1 MEFLLILPAIAGGG
15 AGCWMELVQAV
26 GWTDQS
32 SPSVS
37 PANGQGDEDCQ
48 ALPRAADNALLTSE
62 QLEATPTLVVVELVG
77 ATLVGDTDTDTDN
90 CGAASSTANGF
101 RIMRQAPCK

>member
-15 AGCWMELVQAV
+15 ADCWMELVQAV

-48 ALPRAADNALLTSE
+48 ALPRAADNA
-62 QLEATPTLVVVELVG
+62 EATPTLVVVELVG